1 MRQFKPSQSFLY
13 FLLLFAGL
21 GLAQA
26 VSSQFWPNV
35 LPWFSQLLLAGLLII
50 SLLAIADVLSSKQA
64 PTLTITRQLP
74 HNLALS
80 NPVSVEVL
88 IHHKSRQRQQIQLY
102 DHVPSQFNFAGLPL
116 TIELL
121 PGKYSIAHYQ
131 VTPHQRGP
139 ARFEQVEVS
148 IRSQLGLWEMQF
160 IYPVTTEV
168 KIYPNFATVTGYNLL
183 ANSHHTSQLGIRKQQ
198 RRGEGM
204 DFHQLR
210 EYRPGDPLRQV
221 DWKATARRLSLISKE
236 YQDERD
242 QQILILLDSGKRM
255 RIQDGQLTH
264 FDHALNSLLLLAL
277 VALKQGDVVGMM
289 SFGQSNR
296 WVPGIKGTGNIN
308 MLLNNFYDL
317 YPDEQPTDYIAA
329 AEDLMTRQ
337 RKRALV
343 VLVTNLRDEDTQD
356 LVAAIKL
363 LRRKHLVL
371 LVNLQETAIQQI
383 NHQPISDFSDAL
395 RYLGAYQYL
404 TERSATVD
412 KLVAEGALTLDCTP
426 QEMMARLVNHYLDI
440 KRSGRL

>member
-1 MRQFKPSQSFLY
+1 MRQFKPSQPLLY
-13 FLLLFAGL
+13 ILALFTGL
-21 GLAQA
+21 GLIQA
-26 VSSQFWPNV
+26 FIQQLWPNV

-50 SLLAIADVLSSKQA
+50 SLLALADLILSKQA
-64 PTLTITRQLP
+64 SPLTITRQLP

-80 NPVSVEVL
+80 NSVQVA
-88 IHHKSRQRQQIQLY
+88 IQVHHQLPLRQQIELY
-102 DHVPSQFNFAGLPL
+102 DHVPNQFNFKGLPL
-116 TIELL
+116 TLELQ
-121 PGKYSIAHYQ
+121 PGKFSIGHYDI
-131 VTPHQRGP
+131 TPHQRGP
-139 ARFEQVEVS
+139 ALFTQVEVRV
-148 IRSQLGLWEMQF
+148 RSQLGLWAMQF

-168 KIYPNFATVTGYNLL
+168 KVYPNFATVTGYNLL

-277 VALKQGDVVGMM
+277 VALKQGDMVGMM
-289 SFGQSNR
+289 SFGQNNR
-296 WVPGIKGTGNIN
+296 WVPGIKGTGNIH

-317 YPDEQPTDYIAA
+317 YPDAQPTDYIAA

-343 VLVTNLRDEDTQD
+343 VLVTNLRDEDTED
-356 LVAAIKL
+356 LIAAIKL

-371 LVNLQETAIQQI
+371 LVNLQETAIQQVS
-383 NHQPISDFSDAL
+383 HQPISDFPAAL
-395 RYLGAYQYL
+395 RYLGAFQYL
-404 TERSATVD
+404 TERSSTVD
-412 KLVAEGALTLDCTP
+412 KLVAEGALILDCTP
-426 QEMMARLVNHYLDI
+426 QEMMARLVNRYLDI